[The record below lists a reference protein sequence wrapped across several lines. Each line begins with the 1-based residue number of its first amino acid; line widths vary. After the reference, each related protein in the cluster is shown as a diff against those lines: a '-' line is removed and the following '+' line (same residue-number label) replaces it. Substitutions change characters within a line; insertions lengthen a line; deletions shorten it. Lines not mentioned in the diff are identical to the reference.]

1 MELENP
7 LLLYYLKCAWDKN
20 NFKILFVKVINFLL
34 KTSDTYVSEHL
45 TVLATYWSMIDLQWK
60 EGTDL
65 FRKLIFSSLYYSA
78 IYFKWGSG
86 EVFAENLNILV
97 PRFYEKY
104 WCQEL
109 QKQLSPS
116 MNCQL
121 FWS

>member
-7 LLLYYLKCAWDKN
+7 LLLYYLKCAWDKS
-20 NFKILFVKVINFLL
+20 NFKIPFVKIINFLH

-45 TVLATYWSMIDLQWK
+45 TVLATYWSMTDLQWK

-65 FRKLIFSSLYYSA
+65 FGKLIFSSIYYSV

-109 QKQLSPS
+109 QKQLSP
-116 MNCQL
+116 
-121 FWS
+121 